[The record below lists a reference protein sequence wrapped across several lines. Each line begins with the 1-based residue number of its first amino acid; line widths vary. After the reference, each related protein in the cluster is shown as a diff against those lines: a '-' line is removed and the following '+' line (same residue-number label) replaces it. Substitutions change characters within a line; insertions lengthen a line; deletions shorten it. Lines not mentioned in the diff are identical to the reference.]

1 MAASRVRRI
10 LIISLA
16 FMTVSLFHIIS
27 HSGDIILRTFDI
39 DITLSPPNN
48 NNTSLANNIK
58 SISVNRLEY
67 IRPSGNKEELL
78 QIFQNISNNNNNNQA
93 LLPKTAKEI
102 AKKYNIPET
111 SRDVTCIPNETTTI
125 GYIPSSRTYYNTS
138 LVNTPCEYSGRIP
151 KLIFQS
157 WKTNQLSYELC
168 QHVLYWSNMNPDYD
182 YFLFDDDAMDN
193 FIQLEYG
200 NEIFSS
206 YACVKVGAAMCD
218 VWRILIVYL
227 FGGLYFDFDTRLV
240 VPLDDWKWGNDV
252 DVVTGRSC
260 NLAKH
265 NSPFGGG
272 CAHQWGLV

>member
-16 FMTVSLFHIIS
+16 FMTASLFHIIA
-27 HSGDIILRTFDI
+27 HSGDIILKTFDI
-39 DITLSPPNN
+39 DIPNN
-48 NNTSLANNIK
+48 NNTTSTADIK
-58 SISVNRLEY
+58 SISANRLEY
-67 IRPSGNKEELL
+67 IRTPGNKEELL
-78 QIFQNISNNNNNNQA
+78 HIFQNISNNNNNHQA
-93 LLPKTAKEI
+93 SLPKTAIEI

-111 SRDVTCIPNETTTI
+111 LRDITCIPNKTTTI

-138 LVNTPCEYSGRIP
+138 LVNTPYEYSGRIP

-157 WKTNQLSYELC
+157 WKTNELSYELC
-168 QHVLYWSNMNPDYD
+168 QHVLYWANMNPEYD
-182 YFLFDDDAMDN
+182 YYLFDDDAMDN

-200 NEIFSS
+200 QEIFSS

-240 VPLDDWKWGNDV
+240 TPLDDWKWSDDV

>member
-16 FMTVSLFHIIS
+16 FTTLSLFHIIA

-48 NNTSLANNIK
+48 NNTSFANNIK
-58 SISVNRLEY
+58 FISVNRLEY
-67 IRPSGNKEELL
+67 IRTPGNKEELL

-125 GYIPSSRTYYNTS
+125 GYIPSSRKYYNTS
-138 LVNTPCEYSGRIP
+138 LVNTAYDYSGRIP

-157 WKTNQLSYELC
+157 WKTNELSYELC
-168 QHVLYWSNMNPDYD
+168 QHVLYWSNMNPEYD

-240 VPLDDWKWGNDV
+240 VPLDDWKWGSDV